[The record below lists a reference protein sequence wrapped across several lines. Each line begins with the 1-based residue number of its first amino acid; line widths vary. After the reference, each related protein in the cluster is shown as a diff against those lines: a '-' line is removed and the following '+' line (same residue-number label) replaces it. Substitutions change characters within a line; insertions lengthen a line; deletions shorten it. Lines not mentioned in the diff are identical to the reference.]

1 MVIPQFCNFDYVP
14 SSFMFNLPLF
24 QGTIQEFV
32 KVWGLFHLVG
42 NAREV
47 TWGAMW

>member
-1 MVIPQFCNFDYVP
+1 MVIPQFWNLDYVS
-14 SSFMFNLPLF
+14 SSFMFNPPLL
-24 QGTIQEFV
+24 QETIQEFV